1 MKRSI
6 NTLTGKLVLMVL
18 LGVLSIVDSARAE
31 TVAMATDVSGKA
43 VFQARSTKG
52 AVTILTEIEADARI
66 QLDAGA
72 GLVAIYLK
80 SGDEY
85 TFSGPAQVQFRATEP
100 QVLSGA
106 KPQKRA
112 NPLAKDGKGITIK
125 PVGVTQAGFVMRSGR
140 TTARIKLLSLLGTR
154 TLETTPEFRWQAVE
168 PGLKYEFELTDE
180 TGKSLYSAT
189 VEGGSLRLPPA
200 VQLEDGV
207 NYTWEISARLRDGQ
221 RFVNAGD
228 FSIAPAG
235 ARASAEMLRPVPN
248 APVSTR
254 VAFAAWLEQMEL
266 HDEARRYWK
275 ALAAERPD
283 DTKLKALAA
292 E

>member
-1 MKRSI
+1 MKHGI
-6 NTLTGKLVLMVL
+6 NTLTGKLALMVL
-18 LGVLSIVDSARAE
+18 LGVLSIVGAAHAE

-43 VFQARSTKG
+43 AFQGGSAKD
-52 AVTILTEIEADARI
+52 AVTILTEIEAGARM

-72 GLVAIYLK
+72 RLVAIYLK

-85 TFSGPAQVQFRATEP
+85 TFSGPAQIQFRATEP

-112 NPLAKDGKGITIK
+112 NPLAKGGKTIVIQ

-140 TTARIKLLSLLGTR
+140 TTARIKLLSLLGTK
-154 TLETTPEFRWQAVE
+154 TLETSPEFRWQAVE
-168 PGLKYEFELTDE
+168 PGLNYQFELTDE

-189 VEGGSLRLPPA
+189 VEGGSLRLPSA
-200 VQLEDGV
+200 VQLRERV

-228 FSIAPAG
+228 FSIAPADV
-235 ARASAEMLRPVPN
+235 RAGVETLRPSPN
-248 APVSTR
+248 ASVSSR
-254 VAFAAWLEQMEL
+254 VAFAAWLEQTEL
-266 HDEARRYWK
+266 HDEARKYWR

-283 DTKLKALAA
+283 DSKLKSLAG